1 MRMNMTNNKHNIQIQ
16 DNWYILRHNQKT
28 GPFSYTQMIDLIQKD
43 EVMDY
48 QYIWAPHLEQWTIM
62 AEVDDFSKDRL
73 IRLIEKMPE
82 SFPFQ
87 ERGEIRTHSDLKVQA
102 HNEIKFFDGQCLS
115 LSKKGGLFL
124 LNEPLLR
131 FQTKVHIHIPTQ
143 DKCPMPLNIKGLVKS
158 KKYSRVRLN
167 SKSGLHYVIL
177 FDDETVKSEAL
188 AKMLHQHSK

>member
-1 MRMNMTNNKHNIQIQ
+1 MSSNRQHNIQIH
-16 DNWYILRHNQKT
+16 DNWYILRHNKKT
-28 GPFSYTQMIDLIQKD
+28 GPYSYAQMIEQMQKD

-82 SFPFQ
+82 NFPFQ
-87 ERGEIRTHSDLKVQA
+87 ARENHRSESSLKIQA
-102 HNEIKFFDGQCLS
+102 HNDLKFFDGELVS
-115 LSKKGGLFL
+115 ISKNGGLFL

-143 DKCPMPLNIKGLVKS
+143 EKCPMPINIKGTVKS

-167 SKSGLHYVIL
+167 SKSGLHYVVL
-177 FDDETVKSEAL
+177 FDEETQKSEAL
-188 AKMLHQHSK
+188 KKILELHLK